1 MNRVDFDARL
11 EELLTEQETLLS
23 RVLEMSDEL

>member
-11 EELLTEQETLLS
+11 EELLTEQEILLP
-23 RVLEMSDEL
+23 RVLELSDEL